1 MNTSPPS
8 FSENSLLPG
17 LVALAPMS
25 GVTDLPFRKLSLK
38 AGCDWVVT
46 EMVASEPLVQAR
58 PDVVRRMAGFDDDT
72 EITDNTGAG
81 GKKPFIIQLA
91 GRDPYWMGLGAKLAQ
106 EAGADMV
113 DINMGCPSR
122 QVTGGLSGSALMR
135 EEDLAMDI
143 IKATVDAVSIPVTL
157 KMRLGWDHD
166 SLNAPEI
173 AAKAEQLGV
182 YFITVHGRT
191 RCQFYKGQADWKAV
205 KNVVDAVSLPVIVN
219 GDITTAKHAQTALE
233 QSGAA
238 AVMIGRAAM
247 GNPWLLNE
255 VACSLIQKTPLRVSA
270 EQRCEQVQTWYTDM
284 LALYGDRLGNRMAR
298 KHLAGFVD
306 TELSRGLEENEA
318 QEKDIK
324 YYKSKLCQIET
335 SREVLH
341 ELETLFLRKPDIFRN
356 MVAA

>member
-1 MNTSPPS
+1 MNTSSSISTDNNP
-8 FSENSLLPG
+8 LPG
-17 LVALAPMS
+17 IVALAPMS
-25 GVTDLPFRKLSLK
+25 GVTDLPFRKLALK
-38 AGCDWVVT
+38 ANCDWVVT
-46 EMVASEPLVQAR
+46 EMVASEPLVEAR
-58 PDVVRRMAGFDDDT
+58 PDVVRRMAGYEECHDT
-72 EITDNTGAG
+72 

-91 GRDPYWMGLGAKLAQ
+91 GRDPFWMGLGAKLAE

-166 SLNAPEI
+166 SLNAPDI
-173 AAKAEQLGV
+173 AAKAEELGV

-205 KNVVDAVSLPVIVN
+205 RNVVESVSLPVIVN
-219 GDITTAKHAQTALE
+219 GDITTAKQAQQALN

-238 AVMIGRAAM
+238 AVMIGRAAI

-255 VACSLIQKTPLRVSA
+255 VSCALTKNNLTPVSA
-270 EQRCEQVQTWYTDM
+270 EQRYEQVHMWYADI
-284 LALYGDRLGNRMAR
+284 LDLYGEQLGNRMAR

-306 TELSRGLEENEA
+306 TELSQSQLGEVKDA
-318 QEKDIK
+318 DIK
-324 YYKSKLCQIET
+324 YYKSKLCQIDNPRDVFCEI
-335 SREVLH
+335 
-341 ELETLFLRKPDIFRN
+341 ETLFLRKSDIFPD
-356 MVAA
+356 MAAA

>member
-1 MNTSPPS
+1 MNTTSSIFTDDNP
-8 FSENSLLPG
+8 LPG
-17 LVALAPMS
+17 IVALAPMS
-25 GVTDLPFRKLSLK
+25 GVTDLPFRKLALNTN
-38 AGCDWVVT
+38 CDWVVT
-46 EMVASEPLVQAR
+46 EMVASEPLVEAR
-58 PDVVRRMAGFDDDT
+58 PDVVRRMAGY
-72 EITDNTGAG
+72 EECHYK

-91 GRDPYWMGLGAKLAQ
+91 GRDPFWMGLGAKLA
-106 EAGADMV
+106 EDAGADMV

-173 AAKAEQLGV
+173 AAKAEEMGV

-205 KNVVDAVSLPVIVN
+205 RSVVESVSLPVIVN
-219 GDITTAKHAQTALE
+219 GDITTAQQAQQALT

-238 AVMIGRAAM
+238 AVMIGRAAI

-255 VACSLIQKTPLRVSA
+255 VSCALKKNNLTTVSE
-270 EQRCEQVQTWYTDM
+270 EQRYEQVHTWYADI
-284 LALYGDRLGNRMAR
+284 LDLYGEHLGNRMAR

-306 TELSRGLEENEA
+306 TELSQSQLGEVKA
-318 QEKDIK
+318 ADIK
-324 YYKSKLCQIET
+324 YYKSKLCQIDNPLD
-335 SREVLH
+335 VFH
-341 ELETLFLRKPDIFRN
+341 EIETLFLRKSDIFQDI
-356 MVAA
+356 AAA